1 MPHRLLLLLLPAL
14 LPTLL
19 LAQRQDPP
27 FSLPESVELRRN
39 LVYARYGQ
47 RELKA
52 DLYLPKSGPGPFP
65 AVVYVHGGGWKNGS
79 KTAFSRH
86 AAHMATRGYAGLC
99 IEYRL
104 SGEATFPAAL
114 HDVKAAVRY
123 LRAQAASLRLDSSRI
138 GAAGGSAGGH
148 LVALLGVSPQRPEW
162 EGDGGNPTHSSAVQ
176 AVAAFNP
183 AVDLVA
189 FGTLRSNDA
198 NNSVAAFLGAPFTA
212 KPDLWKDATP
222 ITHAGKH
229 SPPFLFLHGDADTT
243 VPIAQSQKMLDT
255 LKAAGIRAEI
265 LVAPGAGHGFFNRPP
280 WFEPTL
286 RRMAEFFD
294 ATLAKP

>member
-1 MPHRLLLLLLPAL
+1 MIAGMPRRLLLLLLPAL
-14 LPTLL
+14 LP
-19 LAQRQDPP
+19 AQRQDPP
-27 FSLPESVELRRN
+27 FSLPDSVELRPD

-52 DLYLPKSGPGPFP
+52 DLYLPKQLSTPIP
-65 AVVYVHGGGWKNGS
+65 AIVYVHGGGWRNGS
-79 KTAFSRH
+79 KSAFSRH
-86 AAHMATRGYAGLC
+86 AAHMATRGYVGLC

-104 SGEATFPAAL
+104 SGEATFPAAI

-123 LRAQAASLRLDSSRI
+123 LRAEAARLRIDPSRI

-198 NNSVAAFLGAPFTA
+198 NNSVAAFLGAPFAA
-212 KPDLWKDATP
+212 KPGLWKDATP
-222 ITHAGKH
+222 ITHVSKQ

-243 VPIAQSQKMLDT
+243 VPIAQSHKMLAA
-255 LKAAGIRAEI
+255 LKAAGVRAEI

-286 RRMAEFFD
+286 RRMSEFFD
-294 ATLAKP
+294 ATLTKP

>member
-1 MPHRLLLLLLPAL
+1 MPRLLLLLL
-14 LPTLL
+14 LPVLL

-27 FSLPESVELRRN
+27 FSLPDSVELRPD
-39 LVYARYGQ
+39 LVFARYGP

-52 DLYLPKSGPGPFP
+52 DLYLPKSGQAPFP
-65 AVVYVHGGGWKNGS
+65 AIVYVHGGGWRNGS
-79 KTAFSRH
+79 KSAFSRH

-123 LRAQAASLRLDSSRI
+123 LRAQAASLRIDATRI

-148 LVALLGVSPQRPEW
+148 LVALLAVSPQRKDW
-162 EGDGGNPTHSSAVQ
+162 EGSGGNPSLSSAVQ
-176 AVAAFNP
+176 SVAAFNP

-198 NNSVAAFLGAPFTA
+198 SNSVATFLGAHFA
-212 KPDLWKDATP
+212 SKPELWKDATP
-222 ITHAGKH
+222 ITHVSQH

-243 VPIAQSQKMLDT
+243 VPIAQSHKMLES
-255 LKAAGIRAEI
+255 LKAAGVSAEI
-265 LVAPGAGHGFFNRPP
+265 LTAPGAAHGFFNRPP

-294 ATLAKP
+294 VTLKIR

>member
-1 MPHRLLLLLLPAL
+1 MIAEMPIRLLLLLLPA
-14 LPTLL
+14 LL

-27 FSLPESVELRRN
+27 FSLPDSVELRAD
-39 LVYARYGQ
+39 LVYARYGP

-65 AVVYVHGGGWKNGS
+65 AVVYVHGGGWRNGS
-79 KTAFSRH
+79 KSAFSRH

-123 LRAQAASLRLDSSRI
+123 LRAQAASLRIDATRI

-148 LVALLGVSPQRPEW
+148 LVALLAVSPQRKDW
-162 EGDGGNPTHSSAVQ
+162 EGDGGNPGLSSAVQ

-183 AVDLVA
+183 AVDLVS
-189 FGTLRSNDA
+189 FGQRLPGDA
-198 NNSVAAFLGAPFTA
+198 SNSVAAFLGGPFA
-212 KPDLWKDATP
+212 SKPDLWKDATP
-222 ITHAGKH
+222 ITHVSKH

-255 LKAAGIRAEI
+255 LKAAGVRAEI
-265 LVAPGAGHGFFNRPP
+265 LVAPGAAHGFFNRPP

-294 ATLAKP
+294 VTLKIR

>member
-1 MPHRLLLLLLPAL
+1 MPIRFLLLLLPA
-14 LPTLL
+14 LL

-27 FSLPESVELRRN
+27 FALPDSVELRRD
-39 LVYARYGQ
+39 LVYARYGP

-52 DLYLPKSGPGPFP
+52 DLYLPKTGTGPFP

-79 KTAFSRH
+79 KSSFSRQ

-104 SGEATFPAAL
+104 SGEATFPAAI

-123 LRAQAASLRLDSSRI
+123 LRAQAKSLRIDASRI

-148 LVALLGVSPQRPEW
+148 LVALLGVSPARREW
-162 EGDGGNPTHSSAVQ
+162 EGEGGNPTESSAVQ

-189 FGTLRSNDA
+189 FGQLRSNDA
-198 NNSVAAFLGAPFTA
+198 NNSVAAFLGSTFAA

-222 ITHAGKH
+222 ITHIGKH
-229 SPPFLFLHGDADTT
+229 APPFLFLHGDADTT
-243 VPIAQSQKMLDT
+243 VPIAQSHKMLQS
-255 LKAAGIRAEI
+255 LKAAGVRAEI

-294 ATLAKP
+294 ATLARH